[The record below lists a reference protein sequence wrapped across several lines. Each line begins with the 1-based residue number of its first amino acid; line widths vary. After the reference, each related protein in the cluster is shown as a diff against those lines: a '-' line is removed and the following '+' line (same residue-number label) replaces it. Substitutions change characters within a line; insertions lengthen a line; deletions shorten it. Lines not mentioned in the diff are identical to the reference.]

1 MNKLIGGSALLLV
14 ALAMLWGS
22 TGMSADSA
30 SNGPAVIA
38 ALLVAVGLPGFF
50 GIKLLRE
57 HFGGTRRN
65 EQNKADVRQRTLEA
79 EVLRLAGTQGGK
91 LTIVEVVT
99 AIAIRP
105 EEAKEVLDSLAVRGL
120 AEYEVTD
127 SGIVVYDFHDVRRLS
142 DKTSAKGI
150 LE

>member
-1 MNKLIGGSALLLV
+1 MKLIGGSALLLV
-14 ALAMLWGS
+14 ALFMLYGS
-22 TGMSADSA
+22 LNMRVNAGTST
-30 SNGPAVIA
+30 PAVIA
-38 ALLVAVGLPGFF
+38 ALIITVAIPGFF
-50 GIKLLRE
+50 GFKLLRD
-57 HFGGTRRN
+57 HFGGGKRN
-65 EQNKADVRQRTLEA
+65 DQNKADVRQRTLEA

-105 EEAKEVLDSLAVRGL
+105 EEAKTVLDSLAVRGL

-127 SGIVVYDFHDVRRLS
+127 SGIVVYDFHDIRRLS
-142 DKTSAKGI
+142 DKSSAKGI